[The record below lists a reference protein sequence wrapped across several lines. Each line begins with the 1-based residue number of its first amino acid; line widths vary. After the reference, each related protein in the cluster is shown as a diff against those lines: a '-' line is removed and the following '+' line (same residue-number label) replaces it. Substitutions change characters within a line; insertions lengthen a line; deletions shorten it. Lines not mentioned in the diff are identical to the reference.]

1 MVRIISWKLA
11 QNKDGKDFISIQLQ
25 GGVEAIQ
32 SQQTGKMYLT
42 TRTAWIASTFDEKT
56 AESLVGST
64 LPGEIMKIHC
74 EPYDYTI
81 KETGEVVLLTYRFE
95 YFPEGAMPEVV
106 SSIPAQVAA
115 AFD

>member
-1 MVRIISWKLA
+1 MVRIISWKSA
-11 QNKDGKDFISIQLQ
+11 QNKEGKDFISIQLQ

-64 LPGEIMKIHC
+64 LPGEIMKIQC

-95 YFPEGAMPEVV
+95 YLPEGAMPEVV
-106 SSIPAQVAA
+106 SPIPAQVVA